1 MVERLFSRKQLAAQV
16 DDYNGGDN
24 GSKGVS
30 KVASTNDQATKDE
43 NNDNQRLDLA
53 KVNVFK
59 SNLIRFMPPKIQC
72 RRILRDEEKLFIK
85 GLEHYYKRINLG
97 NFFGTVEKLRLDM
110 ETIKKKLGTPDG
122 QENEFLPTYS
132 LGSPNT
138 KGSIFQP
145 INPVTLNVEEENRLE
160 QT

>member
-1 MVERLFSRKQLAAQV
+1 
-16 DDYNGGDN
+16 
-24 GSKGVS
+24 
-30 KVASTNDQATKDE
+30 
-43 NNDNQRLDLA
+43 
-53 KVNVFK
+53 
-59 SNLIRFMPPKIQC
+59 
-72 RRILRDEEKLFIK
+72 
-85 GLEHYYKRINLG
+85 
-97 NFFGTVEKLRLDM
+97 M